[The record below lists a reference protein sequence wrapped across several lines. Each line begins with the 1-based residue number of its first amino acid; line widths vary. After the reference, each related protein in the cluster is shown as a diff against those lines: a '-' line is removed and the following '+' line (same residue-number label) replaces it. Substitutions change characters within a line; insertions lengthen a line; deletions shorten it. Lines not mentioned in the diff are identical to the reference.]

1 MGIKIISSRMII
13 LMQHFI
19 YFFLIE
25 NLLPEYLILEVWV
38 FTDYQGFLFLGLKCS
53 GIYLYSY

>member
-1 MGIKIISSRMII
+1 
-13 LMQHFI
+13 MQHFI

-38 FTDYQGFLFLGLKCS
+38 FTDYHGFLFLGLKCS